1 MEHYDGEFY
10 TLRLFSPIEGEIYSL
25 NSTEEGIHLTA
36 YEMENYSSFIRDHME
51 GVGLLG
57 KRNQKLM
64 TYFNNAKRLHKPV
77 SLSLDLEAY
86 EGRLWSVLQADSQD
100 KLTHEEVQ
108 SLAETWGMIAAGGF
122 IREMQETR
130 ILVPDGE
137 LMVFLG
143 NEGLDYF
150 VCPEEVLKGTA
161 HTLKP
166 ALDVAIY
173 SEAYFP
179 ERSYQGAKLRLP
191 AEPAFLKDAKMRAFI
206 HENEP
211 YRIELL
217 GNWPSFLKNILEKAA
232 SVTLEEVNVLACLVT
247 HMDSS
252 QIETYEAA
260 IQMRQEEN
268 IDVLVGIKELLNL
281 CYNLECFKFLR
292 GIIDDRKLGEFYLEE
307 DRLEWIHMLEV
318 DIRELLD
325 PQRVGMDQRKEEMG
339 IFTSKGYVFEN
350 ALSYQDIYD
359 GIHLPDIDGVAGGI
373 FSLRLVGSQYP
384 EEQGTWLELPTTDL
398 GFQWALNRLN
408 ESYYQELEDGKKL
421 EDVWQKIAQD
431 YQKCQEAEISI
442 DGISSREWDYETI
455 KKSLTV
461 YVRNAQENID
471 FLASCPHEI
480 REDLALVYG
489 FHVLVDGEKAGS
501 AIINYDRL
509 RWLGVSEEQ
518 LKQDAWENMKQ
529 SNPPCFLDLQDMLAK
544 MYSDEL
550 GDVKAGSLEYLE
562 DVDPKKSEFL
572 KECPRAVLDAIKQ
585 ICQVRVIIIIN
596 LHTPVIWWF
605 SKQYPT
611 TSAEHLNVPVI
622 TCRKHR
628 VNQAAECF
636 LSANP

>member
-25 NSTEEGIHLTA
+25 NSTEEGTHLTA

-51 GVGLLG
+51 DVGLLG

-64 TYFNNAKRLHKPV
+64 TYFNNEIRLHKPV

-86 EGRLWSVLQADSQD
+86 GGRLWSVLQADSQD

-108 SLAETWGMIAAGGF
+108 SLAETWEMIAAGGF

-137 LMVFLG
+137 LTVFLG

-150 VCPEEVLKGTA
+150 VCPEAVLKGTA

-173 SEAYFP
+173 SEAYFL

-211 YRIELL
+211 YQIELL
-217 GNWPSFLKNILEKAA
+217 GEWPSFLTSVLEKAKA
-232 SVTLEEVNVLACLVT
+232 VTLEEVNVLACLVA
-247 HMDSS
+247 HMDSI
-252 QIETYEAA
+252 QLETYEAA
-260 IQMRQEEN
+260 IQMRQEKN
-268 IDVLVGIKELLNL
+268 TDAPVGIKDLLNL
-281 CYNLECFKFLR
+281 CYNLKCFEFR
-292 GIIDDRKLGEFYLEE
+292 PGIINDRMLGEFCLE
-307 DRLEWIHMLEV
+307 DRLDWIHIFEV
-318 DIRELLD
+318 DVRKLLD

-398 GFQWALNRLN
+398 GFQWVLNRLN
-408 ESYYQELEDGKKL
+408 ERTFDDCIIAESISTVQGLSVKQTDDIETLNELARRIQEFTDDRTLCKFEAALELEQCDSL
-421 EDVWQKIAQD
+421 EQALHIAENLDCYSYDPQM
-431 YQKCQEAEISI
+431 YSMAAYTRYLFRELEI
-442 DGISSREWDYETI
+442 
-455 KKSLTV
+455 
-461 YVRNAQENID
+461 NID
-471 FLASCPHEI
+471 DPAFATFDFQGYGERQLGLLESVQTAYGMITRNEDFLIQAQQ
-480 REDLALVYG
+480 
-489 FHVLVDGEKAGS
+489 
-501 AIINYDRL
+501 NT
-509 RWLGVSEEQ
+509 EQ
-518 LKQDAWENMKQ
+518 GMKMQ
-529 SNPPCFLDLQDMLAK
+529 
-544 MYSDEL
+544 
-550 GDVKAGSLEYLE
+550 
-562 DVDPKKSEFL
+562 
-572 KECPRAVLDAIKQ
+572 
-585 ICQVRVIIIIN
+585 
-596 LHTPVIWWF
+596 
-605 SKQYPT
+605 
-611 TSAEHLNVPVI
+611 
-622 TCRKHR
+622 
-628 VNQAAECF
+628 
-636 LSANP
+636 